1 MTIGQFRPITTHPKV
16 PWQQHSRKSMRPRCI
31 PVEKSLRCC
40 GDHAHLGRH
49 RAGLIMHEPKP
60 THSSPP
66 HPAAHIACMETQDG
80 HVSLVAANTECQVNK
95 KRSATTFS
103 SRFSS
108 SCANRDGQNP
118 PPFTDC
124 THTLP
129 QMRHF
134 ALTQP
139 VTTNAPEL
147 RLQRWETPRFE
158 KYAPHRCHTGHVFCP
173 IAGNREARWHVGHK
187 TRQGHKQFR
196 VGAPKNTSSLVLI
209 ERPIPSAHCCLAQ
222 HVHW

>member
-40 GDHAHLGRH
+40 GDHDHLGRH

-95 KRSATTFS
+95 KALGDYIFIKIFIKLRKPRRAEPTPLHGLHAHTAANEALS
-103 SRFSS
+103 SDP
-108 SCANRDGQNP
+108 A
-118 PPFTDC
+118 
-124 THTLP
+124 
-129 QMRHF
+129 RHD
-134 ALTQP
+134 QC
-139 VTTNAPEL
+139 PEL
-147 RLQRWETPRFE
+147 RLGGGRLRD
-158 KYAPHRCHTGHVFCP
+158 
-173 IAGNREARWHVGHK
+173 
-187 TRQGHKQFR
+187 
-196 VGAPKNTSSLVLI
+196 
-209 ERPIPSAHCCLAQ
+209 
-222 HVHW
+222 